1 MLQQAAA
8 AAARM
13 RMDSTDEDGTEEG
26 VAALRLRLFPSL
38 LHSSCVSPIFNRI
51 LIHQQLMTGSD

>member
-8 AAARM
+8 AARM
-13 RMDSTDEDGTEEG
+13 RMESTDEDGTEEG

-38 LHSSCVSPIFNRI
+38 LHSPFVSPIFNRI
-51 LIHQQLMTGSD
+51 LIHQPLMTSSD